1 MATQKQKIAARKI
14 SENIRKGDS
23 TPVGTIL
30 REAGYAPSTAE
41 QTKMVTSGKGFRE
54 LLDEVIPE
62 SLVVDTH
69 KSLLRATKIEH
80 MVFPLDVT
88 DEEIT
93 ELLASNGCMAKKF
106 MHSDTQTHVWYFVP
120 DGFSRRAGTDMAY
133 KLRGNYSAEKIEVID
148 VNERIKAIEEA
159 NKNDS
164 PRKTSKQRVAVKQPV
179 QDSKQEEGAGN
190 VSA

>member
-1 MATQKQKIAARKI
+1 MATQRQKVAAKKI
-14 SENIRKGDS
+14 SENLRSSKPK
-23 TPVGTIL
+23 PVGTL
-30 REAGYAPSTAE
+30 LKEAGYSDSVSLVPSE
-41 QTKMVTSGKGFRE
+41 VTKGKGFRE

-62 SLVVDTH
+62 SLVVDAH

-80 MVFPLDVT
+80 MVFPLDVS

-106 MHSDTQTHVWYFVP
+106 MHSETQTHVWYFVP

-164 PRKTSKQRVAVKQPV
+164 PTKTRKQRVALKQPV
-179 QDSKQEEGAGN
+179 QDSQQEEGAGN
-190 VSA
+190 VSS